1 MLHHKLGI
9 FHFLD
14 FQHSPILFYQNNKD
28 EINNNWAFCLATLAC
43 KNPQS
48 KNQIKMEK
56 LNENQLP
63 KVGILVFEGFLA
75 NEVVAP
81 LDVFTKANENGKHLF
96 HVFLVAENNSPCVS
110 EEGLKIIP
118 DITIANCPDLDLLV
132 VPSSMNPG
140 NQIHNKILV
149 SFIKKQSEKT
159 KFTASHCA
167 GAFLLG
173 EAGIADGKQ
182 IVTYCGGSESLQKD
196 YPSLL
201 VQDDNINAVI
211 TDGKIISSNGNLVSY
226 LASLEL
232 LEKISGA
239 EQRKQVETELLIH
252 KLN

>member
-1 MLHHKLGI
+1 
-9 FHFLD
+9 
-14 FQHSPILFYQNNKD
+14 
-28 EINNNWAFCLATLAC
+28 
-43 KNPQS
+43 
-48 KNQIKMEK
+48 MEK

-63 KVGILVFEGFLA
+63 KIGILVFEGFLA

-81 LDVFTKANENGKHLF
+81 LDVFTKADENGKHLF
-96 HVFLVAENNSPCVS
+96 NVFLVAENNGPYVS

-118 DITIANCPDLDLLV
+118 DITIANCPDLEVLV
-132 VPSSMNPG
+132 VPSSMNPD
-140 NQIHNKILV
+140 NQTHNKTLV

-159 KFTASHCA
+159 KYTASHCA

-201 VQDDNINAVI
+201 VQDDSVNTVVF
-211 TDGKIISSNGNLVSY
+211 DGKIISSNGNLVSY

-232 LEKISGA
+232 LEKMAGIKI
-239 EQRKQVETELLIH
+239 RNQVEHELLIH
-252 KLN
+252 KLKK